1 LGEARVHEV
10 RNYIKKGKLWQAF
23 DAPAR
28 VVLLIDEIDKAD
40 LEFAN
45 DLLHE
50 LDRMSFVVDETG
62 ETHTAIHRPVVII
75 TSNNEK
81 ELPDAFLRRCVFH
94 YIAFPEESQM
104 REIVNVHHP
113 RLQEQL
119 LSTALTRFYWL
130 RKQPDLKKR
139 PSTSELIDWISA
151 LHKTGVDVD
160 KLSSEIPFVGLLL
173 KKESDVQQLI
183 NVKDSAR
190 GLKM

>member
-1 LGEARVHEV
+1 
-10 RNYIKKGKLWQAF
+10 
-23 DAPAR
+23 
-28 VVLLIDEIDKAD
+28 
-40 LEFAN
+40 
-45 DLLHE
+45 
-50 LDRMSFVVDETG
+50 
-62 ETHTAIHRPVVII
+62 
-75 TSNNEK
+75 
-81 ELPDAFLRRCVFH
+81 
-94 YIAFPEESQM
+94 M

-183 NVKDSAR
+183 NVKGSAR